1 MDLTE
6 SNQYYLDPGY
16 IYFSQRAAAV
26 RTVVGSGV
34 AVCLWDRT
42 LKYGGVSHFVAPV
55 ILEPSKATPRYGNV
69 ATAALVQIMDDSGC
83 QRSDVVAQIVGGG
96 CPENEAPPHVGDDN
110 ARVAREVLSRKGITI
125 VSEDIGG
132 HLGRKLVFDIG
143 TGQLA
148 VLKVHKIRDTD
159 WHHF

>member
-1 MDLTE
+1 MNLTDG
-6 SNQYYLDPGY
+6 NQYYLDPGY

-34 AVCLWDRT
+34 AVCLWDRA
-42 LKYGGVSHFVAPV
+42 LKYGGVSHFVAPI

-83 QRSDVVAQIVGGG
+83 RRNDVVAQIVGGG
-96 CPENEAPPHVGDDN
+96 FPENEPPPHIGDDN
-110 ARVAREVLSRKGITI
+110 ARVAREVLSRKGIAI
-125 VSEDIGG
+125 LSEDIGG
-132 HLGRKLVFDIG
+132 HLGRKILFDIG

-159 WHHF
+159 WHRL